1 MKFLILGAGAIGGY
15 VGGRLIEAGRDA
27 TFLVREARR
36 DQLERDGL
44 RIESV
49 YGDFEGP
56 VKTVTRDALAPDY
69 DLILLTCKAYDL
81 DDAIDAMAPAVGP
94 GTMVFPILNG
104 LRHIDILNE
113 RLGAEH
119 VLAGTVKI
127 SVARMGNGMIKH
139 MNDWRWLHFG
149 EQGGGISDRV
159 AALRDA
165 LDGATGLEPVALED
179 AMQEM
184 WEKMVHLATAA
195 GMTSLMRAN
204 VGQIVRT
211 EEGADLFRHF
221 LETTAAVARHA
232 GHPPSKAFME
242 NYSALFADPQSKYA
256 TSMLRDIEA
265 GNPTEGEHIL
275 GMLLESARAAGI
287 DDPLLAAAYA
297 AVKAHEARR
306 EDGGL

>member
-306 EDGGL
+306 TDGGL

>member
-127 SVARMGNGMIKH
+127 SVARMGDGMIKH

-297 AVKAHEARR
+297 AVKAYEARR
-306 EDGGL
+306 TDGGL

>member
-15 VGGRLIEAGRDA
+15 VGGRLTEAYRDV

-36 DQLERDGL
+36 DQLDRDGL

-49 YGDFEGP
+49 YGDFAGP
-56 VKTVTRDALAPDY
+56 VKTITRDGLTPDY

-81 DDAIDAMAPAVGP
+81 DDAIDAIAPGVGP
-94 GTMVFPILNG
+94 DTMVIPILNG
-104 LRHIDILNE
+104 LGHISTLNE
-113 RLGAEH
+113 RLGTEH

-127 SVARMGNGMIKH
+127 SVARMADGTIKH
-139 MNDWRWLHFG
+139 MNDWCWLHFG

-165 LDGATGLEPVALED
+165 LDGATGLEPVALEN
-179 AMQEM
+179 AMKEM

-211 EEGADLFRHF
+211 EEGASLFRHF
-221 LETTAAVARHA
+221 LETTAEVARRA
-232 GHPPSKAFME
+232 GYPPSDAFME
-242 NYSALFADPQSKYA
+242 NYRALFADPASKYA

-275 GMLLESARAAGI
+275 GMLLETAREAGI
-287 DDPLLAAAYA
+287 DDPLLATAYA
-297 AVKAHEARR
+297 GVKAYEARR
-306 EDGGL
+306 ADGGL

>member
-15 VGGRLIEAGRDA
+15 VGGRLTEAGRDV
-27 TFLVREARR
+27 TFLVRDARR
-36 DQLERDGL
+36 EQLARDGL
-44 RIESV
+44 RIESS
-49 YGDFEGP
+49 YGDFAGQVATINRAEL
-56 VKTVTRDALAPDY
+56 TPDY

-81 DDAIDAMAPAVGP
+81 DDAITAIEPGIGP
-94 GTMVFPILNG
+94 DTMLFPILNG
-104 LRHIDILNE
+104 LGHIQTLND

-127 SVARMGNGMIKH
+127 SAARQADGTIKH
-139 MNDWRWLHFG
+139 MNDWRWLNFG
-149 EQGGGISDRV
+149 EQAGGISDRV

-165 LDGATGLEPVALED
+165 LDGATGLEPVALEN

-211 EEGADLFRHF
+211 QEGASLFRHF
-221 LETTAAVARHA
+221 LETTAEVAERS
-232 GHPPSKAFME
+232 GYPPSDAFME
-242 NYSALFADPQSKYA
+242 NYRALFSDPQSKYV

-265 GNPTEGEHIL
+265 GNRSEGEHIL
-275 GMLLESARAAGI
+275 GMLLTTARAVGI
-287 DDPLLAAAYA
+287 DDPLLATAYA
-297 AVKAHEARR
+297 GVKAYEARQA
-306 EDGGL
+306 DGGL